1 MDRETLSILTNK
13 DVIAIN
19 QDKLGIQGRRY
30 MKIEQHEI
38 WVKQLSDGE
47 AAVCFFNR
55 DEQPWTFEYQLGK
68 TNPISTLRI
77 SGFGNWSMMFMIFGT
92 GIGILAPP
100 TTI

>member
-1 MDRETLSILTNK
+1 
-13 DVIAIN
+13 
-19 QDKLGIQGRRY
+19 

-68 TNPISTLRI
+68 TIPSPLCGYPVLGI
-77 SGFGNWSMMFMIFGT
+77 GVMMFMIFGT